1 MIVTNERGRHSM
13 GNSAIL
19 HFSFILSYIF
29 FFFLQ
34 VYLFFVTNT
43 MNIYLKF
50 FIQILL
56 QFENTS

>member
-1 MIVTNERGRHSM
+1 M

-19 HFSFILSYIF
+19 HFSLILSYIF

>member
-1 MIVTNERGRHSM
+1 M

-43 MNIYLKF
+43 MNIYIKF